1 MAVKYFK
8 GKKITYWISENQ
20 KNINKTYR
28 SELVWYSYWKAGVTY
43 KIPASLKKRGII
55 LPLFP
60 CPALLTDH
68 YILFDYKYN

>member
-43 KIPASLKKRGII
+43 KIPAASLKGW
-55 LPLFP
+55 
-60 CPALLTDH
+60 
-68 YILFDYKYN
+68 KYPSVIRPYDS